1 MAKGVMLSEL
11 LRSEENEEKRSRFYE
26 KLSGGACGVLIT
38 PDLEIH
44 RYLDESHMA
53 YIYLRGSENR
63 AYILCQT
70 ACSVKEHFGLVHRYA
85 CRFQCQDYL
94 LITPQTNDDGKTV
107 LICRLTETDTGS
119 YEEETL
125 HDPAELVRFFAG
137 MRFKEILFRGG
148 GPKNYD
154 IVSTSWLEDKIIGF
168 AGFAQERK
176 KIGEYYEQLFMDI
189 DECWVESI
197 GCMEGYWT
205 EHCAELFPHLLKQFD
220 RLNRQCVNCFVLY
233 YTEYMPNRMQTKEN
247 IRAAGFIAHYFS
259 KVRFPKSDTADYALT
274 PDALRHIIIEE
285 ARKMPNCTFYVTDPK
300 KDPMD
305 SVDLLSVSPV
315 IDRHACRIYRRID
328 Q

>member
-11 LRSEENEEKRSRFYE
+11 LRCEENEEKRSLFYE

-53 YIYLRGSENR
+53 YIYLRGSEDR

-85 CRFQCQDYL
+85 CRFQCPDYL
-94 LITPQTNDDGKTV
+94 LITPQTNDDGKPV

-125 HDPAELVRFFAG
+125 HNSAKLVRFFAG

-148 GPKNYD
+148 GPENYD
-154 IVSTSWLEDKIIGF
+154 LVSPSWLEDKTIGF

-176 KIGEYYEQLFMDI
+176 RIDAFYEQELLGI
-189 DECWVESI
+189 DDAWVESI

-205 EHCAELFPHLLKQFD
+205 EHCDELLSYLQAQFERLKGQKVY
-220 RLNRQCVNCFVLY
+220 CVGLF
-233 YTEYMPNRMQTKEN
+233 YTEYTPQKMYTKEN
-247 IRAAGFIAHYFS
+247 IRATGFLAHYS
-259 KVRFPKSDTADYALT
+259 SCVRFPKSDVAEYSLT
-274 PDALRHIIIEE
+274 PDELRRIIIEE
-285 ARKMPNCTFYVTDPK
+285 GVYHQARHRNEVHPTGA
-300 KDPMD
+300 
-305 SVDLLSVSPV
+305 PV
-315 IDRHACRIYRRID
+315 PQRTAHEA
-328 Q
+328 